1 MSRGSSVSPS
11 PPRDGLQPFQCLV
24 CQKRFTRHVRP
35 PSLHVNA
42 DNVGESQEAF
52 NSTCPEGERYHLP
65 MLSLLDRLLPARFE
79 ETAY

>member
-42 DNVGESQEAF
+42 DNVGKSQEAF
-52 NSTCPEGERYHLP
+52 RFARSEGERYHLP
-65 MLSLLDRLLPARFE
+65 LLSLLDGLFAS
-79 ETAY
+79 